1 MSPEE
6 RAKDLI
12 SLLRVDGSWG
22 DWSDVELETLIASAI
37 REAQASARNEALEGA
52 ARYVKS
58 PALVTDNEDISEGF
72 RLGLESAALSILTLK
87 TKD

>member
-37 REAQASARNEALEGA
+37 RQAEASARNEALEEA
-52 ARYVKS
+52 AAYVE
-58 PALVTDNEDISEGF
+58 DNSDAYDCWA
-72 RLGLESAALSILTLK
+72 SADKIRNLK